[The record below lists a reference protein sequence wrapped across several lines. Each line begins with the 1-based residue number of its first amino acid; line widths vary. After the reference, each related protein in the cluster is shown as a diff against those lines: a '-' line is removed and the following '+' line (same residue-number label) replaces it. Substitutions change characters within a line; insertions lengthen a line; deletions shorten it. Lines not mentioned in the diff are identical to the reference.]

1 MTFSTKTI
9 ATLAF
14 AAMAASHGAAPV
26 RAGDTSISVGPAK
39 GITMLVGTKRAVG
52 YYVADAGACDLTL
65 LVAEKFLNEDTSIP
79 TATRV
84 RSVIGAGTTAH
95 VETIDG
101 ASLAFTC
108 ATGAKSMTIEK
119 YDRVAYHVPRS

>member
-1 MTFSTKTI
+1 MTFSNKTI
-9 ATLAF
+9 AALTF
-14 AAMAASHGAAPV
+14 AALAASHGAVPV
-26 RAGDTSISVGPAK
+26 QAGDTAVSVSPAK
-39 GITMLVGTKRAVG
+39 AITLLVGTKRAVG

-65 LVAEKFLNEDTSIP
+65 MVAEKFLNEDIQIP

-108 ATGAKSMTIEK
+108 ATGAKSMTVEK
-119 YDRVAYHVPRS
+119 YDRLAYQVPRS